1 MSEFNGPELL
11 MAWLFL
17 MPFIVIAM
25 RAFFGSFRI
34 VVSVLIFNTIVLF
47 IFCGLWYCGFY
58 FSEHW
63 MHIIDFGAPW
73 SWLGALFAVSYA
85 VSFFS
90 LRTYSKAIEKSF
102 FGPVITLPALWS
114 WVLFCALLIDPFP

>member
-1 MSEFNGPELL
+1 MNEFDSPFLL

-17 MPFIVIAM
+17 IPFILIAM
-25 RAFFGSFRI
+25 RAFFGSLRT
-34 VVSVLIFNTIVLF
+34 VVSVLIFNVVVLI
-47 IFCGLWYCGFY
+47 IFCGLWYWGFY

-85 VSFFS
+85 ASLFS
-90 LRTYSKAIEKSF
+90 LRKHSKAIAKSL
-102 FGPVITLPALWS
+102 FGPVITLPALWA
-114 WVLFCALLIDPFP
+114 WVLFCALLFDPFP